1 MCEFKII
8 KKKDGSQILE
18 DIIVLTYT
26 DNNELLF
33 KDILG
38 AGEILDSALILEV
51 NTLNQKCVVIEHP
64 LIKEF
69 LDIIL
74 DTNGK
79 ESMKSKVN
87 DFKSKLDDLLT

>member
-8 KKKDGSQILE
+8 KKNDGSQILE
-18 DIIVLTYT
+18 DIVVLTYT

-38 AGEILDSALILEV
+38 VGETLDSALIIEV

-64 LIKEF
+64 LIKDF
-69 LDIIL
+69 LDLIL
-74 DTNGK
+74 DINGK
-79 ESMKSKVN
+79 KINTSKIEE
-87 DFKSKLDDLLT
+87 FKSKLDSFIT